1 MHKTINQNIMK
12 HLILALG
19 LAIGLSG
26 IAHAQFYSSETVYC
40 YEYDYTS
47 NDGIKSKKSNQR
59 YYFVNFQNNMMGFTR
74 DTPTNVR
81 KNLMSSISYYDDK
94 ARNDLATRYSDW
106 KSNPNSHQS
115 SVFLP
120 TKKSIYQY
128 NDSYSTSYKYTY
140 TLKSKYIQ
148 NHSGF
153 GYDYNT
159 WGPESW
165 KDECYT
171 FSIDRSEMIIW
182 KTDDSNNRD
191 YYKKVDVSDIRP
203 NTDFLY

>member
-1 MHKTINQNIMK
+1 MK

-47 NDGIKSKKSNQR
+47 NDGIRSKKSDQR
-59 YYFVNFQNNMMGFTR
+59 YYFVNFQNNMMGFTT
-74 DTPTNVR
+74 DAPTNVR

-94 ARNDLATRYSDW
+94 ARNDLATKYSDW
-106 KSNPNSHQS
+106 KKA
-115 SVFLP
+115 P
-120 TKKSIYQY
+120 TPFSYAVIYLY
-128 NDSYSTSYKYTY
+128 YEAYSTYNKYTY
-140 TLKSKYIQ
+140 QRLQRS
-148 NHSGF
+148 SGF
-153 GYDYNT
+153 GGTAEY
-159 WGPESW
+159 WGP
-165 KDECYT
+165 DCYT

-182 KTDDSNNRD
+182 KTSDPNNRD